1 MEKLY
6 LLVKRRLDGELRN
19 RKGSNDL
26 LDREG
31 KELFVDYEKIN
42 LVLKV

>member
-1 MEKLY
+1 MENY
-6 LLVKRRLDGELRN
+6 VIV
-19 RKGSNDL
+19 KGSNDL

-31 KELFVDYEKIN
+31 KVLFVGLRKIN